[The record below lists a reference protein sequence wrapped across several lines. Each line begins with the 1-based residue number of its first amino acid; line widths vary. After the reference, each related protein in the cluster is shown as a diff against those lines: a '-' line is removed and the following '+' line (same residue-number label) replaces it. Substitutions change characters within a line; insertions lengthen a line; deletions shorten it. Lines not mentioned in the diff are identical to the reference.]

1 MLEKKNVQ
9 FDQQLQKALKSL
21 NIETLNEM
29 QLATLEAAE
38 TDRDI
43 VLRSPTGTGK
53 TLAFL
58 LPILRQL
65 EEGSREVQAVILA
78 PTRELALQIESVVR
92 SMKIPFKVNCCYGGH
107 PVRIEKRNLSEP
119 PAILIATPGRLADHI
134 HRRNISLK
142 AAEMLVLDEF
152 DKSLEIGFQE
162 DMVDIIKAMPAIKKR
177 ILTSATDR
185 IDIPR
190 FADVYRPIKLSFSKP
205 KAAEKQLAIQ
215 VVNSPE
221 KDKLNTLYNLI
232 CNVDS
237 AAMLVFCN
245 YRETVDRVSEF
256 LTTKGVFH
264 NVFHGGLEQIDREK
278 TLSKF
283 RNGSYNI
290 LVTTDLAARGL
301 DIPSIKYVVHYHLA
315 NRGEDFTHRNGRTAR
330 MHADGT
336 VLLLM
341 HEEEYL
347 PKYMTEKPTEFILK
361 DMPAPPPPAWQTLW
375 IGKGKKDKINKMDI
389 VGFLSKKGLLKKDEI
404 GLIEVKDFYSFT
416 AVKRSKMN
424 QLLKR
429 IQQEK
434 IKGKKAKIG
443 IAKQDVLRVKQ
454 NKNDDPSKY

>member
-1 MLEKKNVQ
+1 MQEKKNVQ
-9 FDQQLQKALKSL
+9 FEEHLKKALTSL
-21 NIETLNEM
+21 GIEALNEM
-29 QLATLEAAE
+29 QLATLEASE
-38 TDRDI
+38 TGRDI
-43 VLRSPTGTGK
+43 VLHSPTGTGK

-58 LPILRQL
+58 LPILGQL
-65 EEGSREVQAVILA
+65 EIGNKEVQAVILA

-107 PVRIEKRNLSEP
+107 PVRIEKRNLSNP
-119 PAILIATPGRLADHI
+119 PAILIATPGRLADHL

-142 AAEMLVLDEF
+142 QAKMLVLDEF

-162 DMVDIIKAMPAIKKR
+162 DMEDIIKSMPAIKKR
-177 ILTSATDR
+177 ILTSATDA
-185 IDIPR
+185 IAIPR
-190 FADVYRPIKLSFSKP
+190 FANVRNPIRLSFDKP
-205 KAAEKQLAIQ
+205 KTADSKLAIK

-221 KDKLNTLYNLI
+221 KDKLNTLYQLI

-237 AAMLVFCN
+237 EAMLVFCN

-256 LTTKGVFH
+256 LATKGVFH

-290 LVTTDLAARGL
+290 LITTDLAARGL

-315 NRGEDFTHRNGRTAR
+315 NRADAFIHRNGRTAR

-347 PKYMTEKPTEFILK
+347 PDYLREAPTELVLDK
-361 DMPAPPPPAWQTLW
+361 LPAPPPPKWQTLW
-375 IGKGKKDKINKMDI
+375 IGKGKKDKINKIDI

-443 IAKQDVLRVKQ
+443 IAK
-454 NKNDDPSKY
+454 